1 MNRPYSH
8 GIFLV
13 VACGF
18 LGVADS
24 AAGAS
29 KATFC
34 REAEALQTALVLRN
48 RLSDPNA
55 PTYPKAH
62 VAAIDGILKAQA
74 GLEAKLSGD
83 QKAILTAER
92 KQTQK
97 MRAAVAK
104 GKTSTEQT
112 QNAMAVL
119 LDFTPQ
125 STKALEA
132 VTKLYPAIDKTCG
145 TKLARR
151 R

>member
-1 MNRPYSH
+1 MNRPISF
-8 GIFLV
+8 GI
-13 VACGF
+13 A
-18 LGVADS
+18 LGVAGSLFGPVDPV
-24 AAGAS
+24 AGAA

-34 REAEALQTALVLRN
+34 REAETLQAALVVRN
-48 RLSDPNA
+48 RLTDPSA

-62 VAAIDGILKAQA
+62 VAALDGILKAQV

-97 MRAAVAK
+97 IRAAVAK
-104 GKTSTEQT
+104 GKTSAEQT

-119 LDFTPQ
+119 LDSTPQ

-132 VTKLYPAIDKTCG
+132 VTKLYPAIDKACG
-145 TKLARR
+145 TKLSGRR
-151 R
+151 